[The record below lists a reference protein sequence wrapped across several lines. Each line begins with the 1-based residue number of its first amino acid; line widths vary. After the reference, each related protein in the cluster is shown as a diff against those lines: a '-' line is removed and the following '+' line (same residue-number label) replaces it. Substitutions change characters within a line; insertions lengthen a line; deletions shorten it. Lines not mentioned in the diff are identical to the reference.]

1 MPLEEEKNNFSIIL
15 STYDDLTN
23 RLNVEKQVMNGP
35 KEQLDTLLQI
45 SASSDVFVFD
55 ISQIE
60 PTEVSYVDETS
71 FFFKPEFFPT
81 LCY

>member
-15 STYDDLTN
+15 NTYDDLTN

-55 ISQIE
+55 ISQVK
-60 PTEVSYVDETS
+60 PTEVAYVDETT
-71 FFFKPEFFPT
+71 FFFEP
-81 LCY
+81 